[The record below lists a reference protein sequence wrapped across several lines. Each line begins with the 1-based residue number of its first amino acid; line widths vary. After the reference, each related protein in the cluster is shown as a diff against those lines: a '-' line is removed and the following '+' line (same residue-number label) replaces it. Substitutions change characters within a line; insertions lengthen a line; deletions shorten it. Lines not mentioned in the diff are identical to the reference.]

1 MSPSKP
7 RRRKRDYLPAPPDLW
22 VTSRD
27 GGDEDVDGAGD
38 ANNADVADSAAENT
52 RTHDLP
58 TRNHNADHDPFH
70 LSPFPPAPYAMNA
83 FPAVAATAAQRPT
96 PTLRNTQKSA
106 VGNGLGGG
114 IGGGW
119 GGSAAVG
126 GGGGGGAAAA
136 AEQQQQRVA
145 VEAVMEAGLGWA
157 VRLEPVWVEVW
168 EAGRRSSVGLR
179 R

>member
-22 VTSRD
+22 VTSR
-27 GGDEDVDGAGD
+27 GGGNEDLDGAGD

-52 RTHDLP
+52 RTPDLP

-114 IGGGW
+114 IGGGKIA
-119 GGSAAVG
+119 SA
-126 GGGGGGAAAA
+126 
-136 AEQQQQRVA
+136 
-145 VEAVMEAGLGWA
+145 
-157 VRLEPVWVEVW
+157 
-168 EAGRRSSVGLR
+168 S
-179 R
+179 